1 MYQYCNSCKT
11 ETCHF
16 MKGGMVVCRD
26 CGRQTRFN
34 VREVI
39 KSEDTNPKEVRGKL
53 RNSDVRDAKTDRQ
66 GASGTL
72 RDSLGTTQ
80 KSPKRLGLQ
89 PSGKS

>member
-26 CGRQTRFN
+26 CGRQTKFN

-39 KSEDTNPKEVRGKL
+39 KSENTNSKEVRGEL
-53 RNSDVRDAKTDRQ
+53 RNSDVGNAKTNRQ
-66 GASGTL
+66 RASDPV
-72 RDSLGTTQ
+72 RDSVGPT
-80 KSPKRLGLQ
+80 SPNPKRLGFQ